1 MSRSVEYVPRTQFET
16 PTSVEYVREPPT
28 NGNTFRNNTS
38 KNVIEFRIRGDSF
51 LDPSQTKLSC
61 TVKAVPFEGEADYNV
76 FSTGSFL
83 NAIDDLEIITP
94 GGGVLEHVN
103 YHGRSFQALSL
114 LSSNVQQCSCASAT
128 DTYDDIA
135 PSTSTYTGGRCTGRK
150 LNTPAGKPPADIK
163 AQNVCV
169 SLELSSVLGP
179 SCDKFIPLCF
189 LDGDLI
195 VRITLAREWQHCYS
209 AYEATRLGDNA
220 GADMTSASYFEVT
233 DPALLLSHVRYSP
246 EAYDRIKRSILD
258 EPDATVSWDA
268 VQTVSSL
275 STIGYS
281 SRESVLFGSTSY
293 RDVKQLVVQRFIQPN
308 HASYLFTMLLGNG
321 CFSGT
326 ISVDGEYVRGT
337 PISSDITSNLLCNVA
352 PFAMEAG
359 SASRNC
365 TDVHDSNTQLVY
377 QVRETKLTGQC
388 GGFSNLNAGET
399 YTSNVGPSTAPTQ
412 SAAESAQYGQDGKAL
427 DPPFWL
433 ECYDLREVSGNTGHL
448 VRGRDCTGR
457 QLVYHAL
464 QENSIPTATTPA
476 HILLTM
482 SIGVKMHLRLRSDGR
497 GSLTCQRD

>member
-28 NGNTFRNNTS
+28 NGNTFTNNTS

-61 TVKAVPFEGEADYNV
+61 QVKAFPKLGLAAYNV

-103 YHGRSFQALSL
+103 YHGRSFQALSA
-114 LSSNVQQCSCASAT
+114 LSTNVQQCSSASAT
-128 DTYDDIA
+128 DTFDDIA
-135 PSTSTYTGGRCTGRK
+135 PSTSSYTGGRCTGRK
-150 LNTPAGKPPADIK
+150 LNTTAGNPPTDIK

-195 VRITLAREWQHCYS
+195 VRITLAREWRHCYNTY
-209 AYEATRLGDNA
+209 AADRLGETV
-220 GADMTSASYFEVT
+220 GASETSSYFEVT

-246 EAYDRIKRSILD
+246 EAYDRIKRSIMD
-258 EPDATVSWDA
+258 EPNATVTWDA

-275 STIGYS
+275 GSIGYS

-293 RDVKQLVVQRFIQPN
+293 RDVKQLVLQRYVEPV
-308 HASYLFTMLLGNG
+308 HPTYLYSMLLGNG

-337 PISSDITSNLLCNVA
+337 PISSDITSNMLCNVS

-365 TDVHDSNTQLVY
+365 SDVHDSNTQLVY
-377 QVRETKLTGQC
+377 QVRETATLGQC
-388 GGFSNLNAGET
+388 GGFSNLNSGTTA
-399 YTSNVGPSTAPTQ
+399 TSAVGPSTAPDQ
-412 SAAESAQYGQDGKAL
+412 SAVANAIYGQNGKAV

-464 QENSIPTATTPA
+464 QENSIPSETAPS